1 MAPHYS
7 ANDVTILIDPLKK
20 NLSLSLQGS
29 PRLTCSM
36 ETLETMKVKRE
47 KNVDMTDAGAEYLR
61 SRIKLTESKTDY
73 YECKKNQKLKVSLLE
88 KLLNRE

>member
-20 NLSLSLQGS
+20 NLSLSHSLQRS

-36 ETLETMKVKRE
+36 ETLETRYESKKR
-47 KNVDMTDAGAEYLR
+47 KKVDMTDAGAEYLR
-61 SRIKLTESKTDY
+61 SRI
-73 YECKKNQKLKVSLLE
+73 
-88 KLLNRE
+88 

>member
-20 NLSLSLQGS
+20 NLSLSHSLQRS

-47 KNVDMTDAGAEYLR
+47 K
-61 SRIKLTESKTDY
+61 KLT
-73 YECKKNQKLKVSLLE
+73 
-88 KLLNRE
+88 